1 MRRAGFAFACVSA
14 ESVEAAG
21 AVALALVAVGAV
33 WLVAGV
39 ADAHGCAESGLAG
52 FADSRVGGAVDA
64 VWVLAGL
71 GNEQQA
77 KQE

>member
-1 MRRAGFAFACVSA
+1 MWRAGLAFTCVSA
-14 ESVEAAG
+14 ESVEATG

-39 ADAHGCAESGLAG
+39 ADAHCCSETGLAG
-52 FADSRVGGAVDA
+52 LADSWIGGAVYA

-71 GNEQQA
+71 D
-77 KQE
+77 QE